1 METAPGG
8 VSAKLNAPYTRLIAD
23 DDGESLQRFV
33 ADLHACCQRAAGD
46 GIRATLAALRS
57 YIPLTVH
64 EVRSGTQI
72 LDWTVPPEWKLREA
86 HITNHSGKRVV
97 DALNS
102 NLHVVAYS
110 APVRA
115 RMPLADL
122 RRHLFS
128 DRERF
133 DWIPHGRSH
142 PSDAWG
148 FYLSNRE
155 LEALP
160 EGEYDVCI
168 DSCLEPGQLTYGEC
182 LVRGRSFEEVLISC
196 HLGNPCIP
204 NDNLSSVAVATAL
217 AQRLHSKRTR
227 YSYRLLFI
235 PSTIGSIAWIALN
248 QSRLFRI
255 KHGLVLTQLG
265 GFGQPSYKVSRH
277 GDAEIDRIFAFVL
290 GETGKAF
297 QIESF
302 SPFGQD
308 ERQYCSPGLDLPV
321 GRFMRARA
329 ALTPQDHASN
339 GDLTA
344 AHAEP
349 LHDSF
354 VKLRSVIDILEH
366 NRCYLNQKP
375 YCEPQ
380 LSKYGLAR
388 FRSGLSAAAHR
399 RALLWV
405 LNYSDGE
412 NTLLD
417 IAARAGL
424 RWSDIKHA
432 ASALRA
438 CDLLKLAGRQTSRRP
453 QRNPRRLVSSGL

>member
-8 VSAKLNAPYTRLIAD
+8 DSATLNATYISLSAD

-33 ADLHACCQRAAGD
+33 AELYARCQRAAGD
-46 GIRATLAALRS
+46 GIRATLAALRT

-72 LDWTVPPEWKLREA
+72 FDWTVPPEWKLREA
-86 HITNHSGKRVV
+86 HITHHSGRRVV

-115 RMPLADL
+115 RMPLAEL

-133 DWIPHGRSH
+133 DWIPHGSH

-196 HLGNPCIP
+196 HLGNPGIP

-217 AQRLHSKRTR
+217 AQRLHAKRTR

-290 GETGKAF
+290 GETGEAF

-302 SPFGQD
+302 SPCGQD
-308 ERQYCSPGLDLPV
+308 ERQYGSPGLDLPV

-339 GDLTA
+339 GDLTT

-349 LHDSF
+349 LHDSYL
-354 VKLRSVIDILEH
+354 KLRSVIDILEH
-366 NRCYLNQKP
+366 NRRYLNQKP

-453 QRNPRRLVSSGL
+453 QRNPRRLVSSAH

>member
-1 METAPGG
+1 
-8 VSAKLNAPYTRLIAD
+8 LNATYTDLSAD

-33 ADLHACCQRAAGD
+33 AELYAHCQHAAGD
-46 GIRATLAALRS
+46 GIRATLAALRT

-72 LDWTVPPEWKLREA
+72 FDWTVPLEWKLREA
-86 HITNHSGKRVV
+86 HITHRSGKRVV
-97 DALNS
+97 GVLNS

-115 RMPLADL
+115 RMRLAEL
-122 RRHLFS
+122 KRHIFS
-128 DRERF
+128 ERERF
-133 DWIPHGRSH
+133 DWIPHGGSH

-148 FYLSNRE
+148 FYLSKE

-196 HLGNPCIP
+196 HLGNPCFP
-204 NDNLSSVAVATAL
+204 NDNFSSIAVATAL
-217 AQRLHSKRTR
+217 AQRLRTKRTR
-227 YSYRLLFI
+227 YSYRFLFI
-235 PSTIGSIAWIALN
+235 PSTVGSIAWIALN

-265 GFGQPSYKVSRH
+265 GLGQPSYKVSRH

-290 GETGKAF
+290 GETGEAF
-297 QIESF
+297 QIEAF

-321 GRFMRARA
+321 GRFTRAPA
-329 ALTPQDHASN
+329 MLTPEGHAST
-339 GDLTA
+339 GDLTTVHA
-344 AHAEP
+344 AP
-349 LHDSF
+349 LHDSL
-354 VKLRSVIDILEH
+354 VKLQSVIDILEH

-380 LSKYGLAR
+380 LSKYGLAL

-412 NTLLD
+412 NSLLD

-424 RWSDIKHA
+424 HWSDIKHA

-438 CDLLKLAGRQTSRRP
+438 CDLLKLAGRQTSRHP
-453 QRNPRRLVSSGL
+453 QRNPRRLVSSRP

>member
-1 METAPGG
+1 M
-8 VSAKLNAPYTRLIAD
+8 NATYTDLSAD
-23 DDGESLQRFV
+23 DGGEALQRFV
-33 ADLHACCQRAAGD
+33 ADLYARCQRAAGD
-46 GIRATLAALRS
+46 GVRATLAALRT

-64 EVRSGTQI
+64 ELRSGTQVF
-72 LDWTVPPEWKLREA
+72 DWTVPPEWKLHEA
-86 HITNHSGKRVV
+86 HITHHHSGKRVV
-97 DALNS
+97 ADLDF

-115 RMPLADL
+115 RMPLAEL
-122 RRHLFS
+122 QRHIFS
-128 DRERF
+128 ERERF
-133 DWIPHGRSH
+133 DWIPHGRPH

-148 FYLSNRE
+148 FYLSKKE
-155 LEALP
+155 QEALP
-160 EGEYDVCI
+160 DGEYDVCI
-168 DSCLEPGQLTYGEC
+168 DSGLESGQLTYGEC

-196 HLGNPCIP
+196 HLGNPCFP
-204 NDNLSSVAVATAL
+204 NDNLSSIAVATAL
-217 AQRLHSKRTR
+217 VQRLRSKRTR

-265 GFGQPSYKVSRH
+265 GLGQPSYKVSRH
-277 GDAEIDRIFAFVL
+277 GDAEIDRILAFVL
-290 GETGKAF
+290 GETGEAF
-297 QIESF
+297 QIEAF
-302 SPFGQD
+302 SPFGED
-308 ERQYCSPGLDLPV
+308 ERQYGSPGLDLPV
-321 GRFMRARA
+321 GRLMRTRA

-344 AHAEP
+344 AHAKP
-349 LHDSF
+349 LHDSL

-380 LSKYGLAR
+380 LSKYGLTR
-388 FRSGLSAAAHR
+388 SRSGLSAAAHHH
-399 RALLWV
+399 AMLWV

-424 RWSDIKHA
+424 HWSDIKHA

-438 CDLLKLAGRQTSRRP
+438 CDLLKLADRQPSRRP
-453 QRNPRRLVSSGL
+453 YRNARRFVSKGP

>member
-1 METAPGG
+1 M
-8 VSAKLNAPYTRLIAD
+8 NATYTDLSAD

-33 ADLHACCQRAAGD
+33 AELYAHCQHAAGD
-46 GIRATLAALRS
+46 GIRATLAALRT

-72 LDWTVPPEWKLREA
+72 FDWTVPLEWKLREA
-86 HITNHSGKRVV
+86 HITHRSGKRVV
-97 DALNS
+97 GVLNS

-115 RMPLADL
+115 RMRLAEL
-122 RRHLFS
+122 KRHIFS
-128 DRERF
+128 ERERF
-133 DWIPHGRSH
+133 DWIPHGGSH

-148 FYLSNRE
+148 FYLSKE

-196 HLGNPCIP
+196 HLGNPCFP
-204 NDNLSSVAVATAL
+204 NDNFSSIAVATAL
-217 AQRLHSKRTR
+217 AQRLRSKRTR
-227 YSYRLLFI
+227 YSYRFLFI
-235 PSTIGSIAWIALN
+235 PSTVGSIAWIALN

-265 GFGQPSYKVSRH
+265 GLGQPSYKVSRH

-290 GETGKAF
+290 GETGEAF
-297 QIESF
+297 QIEAF

-321 GRFMRARA
+321 GRFTRAPA
-329 ALTPQDHASN
+329 MLTPEGHAST
-339 GDLTA
+339 GDLTTVHA
-344 AHAEP
+344 AP
-349 LHDSF
+349 LHDSL
-354 VKLRSVIDILEH
+354 VKLQSVIDILEH

-412 NTLLD
+412 NSLLD

-424 RWSDIKHA
+424 HWSDIKHA

-438 CDLLKLAGRQTSRRP
+438 CDLLKLAGRQTSRHP
-453 QRNPRRLVSSGL
+453 QRNARRLVSSRP

>member
-1 METAPGG
+1 
-8 VSAKLNAPYTRLIAD
+8 LNATYTDLSAD

-33 ADLHACCQRAAGD
+33 AELYAHCQHAAGD
-46 GIRATLAALRS
+46 GIRATLAALRT

-72 LDWTVPPEWKLREA
+72 FDWTVPLEWKLREA
-86 HITNHSGKRVV
+86 HITHRSGKRVV
-97 DALNS
+97 GVLNS

-115 RMPLADL
+115 RMRLAEL
-122 RRHLFS
+122 KRHIFS
-128 DRERF
+128 ERERF
-133 DWIPHGRSH
+133 DWIPHGGSH

-148 FYLSNRE
+148 FYLSKE

-196 HLGNPCIP
+196 HLGNPCFP
-204 NDNLSSVAVATAL
+204 NDNFSSIAVATAL
-217 AQRLHSKRTR
+217 AQRLRSKRTR
-227 YSYRLLFI
+227 YSYRFLFI
-235 PSTIGSIAWIALN
+235 PSTVGSIAWIALN

-265 GFGQPSYKVSRH
+265 GLGQPSYKVSRH

-290 GETGKAF
+290 GETGEAF
-297 QIESF
+297 QIEAF

-321 GRFMRARA
+321 GRFTRAPA
-329 ALTPQDHASN
+329 MLTPEGHAST
-339 GDLTA
+339 GDLTTVHA
-344 AHAEP
+344 AP
-349 LHDSF
+349 LHDSL
-354 VKLRSVIDILEH
+354 VKLQSVIDILEH

-412 NTLLD
+412 NSLLD

-424 RWSDIKHA
+424 HWSDIKHA

-438 CDLLKLAGRQTSRRP
+438 CDLLKLAGRQTSRHP
-453 QRNPRRLVSSGL
+453 QRNARRLVSSRP

>member
-1 METAPGG
+1 
-8 VSAKLNAPYTRLIAD
+8 LNATYTDLSAD

-33 ADLHACCQRAAGD
+33 AELYAHCQHAAGD
-46 GIRATLAALRS
+46 GIRATLAALRT

-72 LDWTVPPEWKLREA
+72 FDWTVPLEWKLREA
-86 HITNHSGKRVV
+86 HITHRSGKRVV
-97 DALNS
+97 GVLNS
-102 NLHVVAYS
+102 SLHVVAYS

-115 RMPLADL
+115 RMRLAEL
-122 RRHLFS
+122 KRHIFS
-128 DRERF
+128 ERERF
-133 DWIPHGRSH
+133 DWIPHGGSH

-148 FYLSNRE
+148 FYLSKE

-196 HLGNPCIP
+196 HLGNPCFP
-204 NDNLSSVAVATAL
+204 NDNLSSIAVATAL
-217 AQRLHSKRTR
+217 AQRLRAKRTR
-227 YSYRLLFI
+227 YSYRFLFI
-235 PSTIGSIAWIALN
+235 PSTVGSIAWIALN
-248 QSRLFRI
+248 QARLFRI

-265 GFGQPSYKVSRH
+265 GLGQPSYKVSRH

-290 GETGKAF
+290 GETGEAF
-297 QIESF
+297 QIEAF

-321 GRFMRARA
+321 GRFTRAPA
-329 ALTPQDHASN
+329 MLTPEGHAST
-339 GDLTA
+339 GDLTTVHA
-344 AHAEP
+344 AP
-349 LHDSF
+349 LHDSL
-354 VKLRSVIDILEH
+354 VKLQSVIDILEH

-412 NTLLD
+412 NSLLD

-424 RWSDIKHA
+424 HWSDIKHA

-438 CDLLKLAGRQTSRRP
+438 CDLLKLADRQTSRRP
-453 QRNPRRLVSSGL
+453 QRSPRRLVLSRP

>member
-1 METAPGG
+1 M
-8 VSAKLNAPYTRLIAD
+8 NATYTDLSAD

-33 ADLHACCQRAAGD
+33 AELYAHCQHAAGD
-46 GIRATLAALRS
+46 GIRATLAALRT

-72 LDWTVPPEWKLREA
+72 FDWTVPLEWKLREA
-86 HITNHSGKRVV
+86 HITHRSGKRVV
-97 DALNS
+97 GVLNS

-115 RMPLADL
+115 RMRLAEL
-122 RRHLFS
+122 KRHIFS
-128 DRERF
+128 ERERF
-133 DWIPHGRSH
+133 DWIPHGGSH

-148 FYLSNRE
+148 FYLSKE

-196 HLGNPCIP
+196 HLGNPCFP
-204 NDNLSSVAVATAL
+204 NDNFSSIAVATAL
-217 AQRLHSKRTR
+217 AQRLRTKRTR
-227 YSYRLLFI
+227 YSYRFLFI
-235 PSTIGSIAWIALN
+235 PSTVGSIAWIALN

-265 GFGQPSYKVSRH
+265 GLGQPSYKVSRH

-290 GETGKAF
+290 GETGEAF
-297 QIESF
+297 QIEAF

-321 GRFMRARA
+321 GRFTRAPA
-329 ALTPQDHASN
+329 MLTPEGHAST
-339 GDLTA
+339 GDLTTVHA
-344 AHAEP
+344 AP
-349 LHDSF
+349 LHDSL
-354 VKLRSVIDILEH
+354 VKLQSVIDILEH

-412 NTLLD
+412 NSLLD

-424 RWSDIKHA
+424 HWSDIKHA

-438 CDLLKLAGRQTSRRP
+438 CDLLKLAGRQTSRHP
-453 QRNPRRLVSSGL
+453 QRNPRRLVSSRP

>member
-1 METAPGG
+1 MQTGPGG
-8 VSAKLNAPYTRLIAD
+8 DSATLNAEYIELSAD

-33 ADLHACCQRAAGD
+33 ADLYDGCQRAGGD

-72 LDWTVPPEWKLREA
+72 FDWTVPLEWKLREA
-86 HITNHSGKRVV
+86 HITDPSGKRVV
-97 DALNS
+97 GALNS
-102 NLHVVAYS
+102 NLPVVAYS

-115 RMPLADL
+115 RMPLAEL
-122 RRHLFS
+122 KGHIFS
-128 DRERF
+128 EREHF
-133 DWIPHGRSH
+133 DWIPNGRSH

-148 FYLSNRE
+148 FYLSNQE

-196 HLGNPCIP
+196 HLGNPCFP
-204 NDNLSSVAVATAL
+204 NDNLSSIVVATAL
-217 AQRLHSKRTR
+217 AQRLRSKRTR
-227 YSYRLLFI
+227 YSYRFLFI
-235 PSTIGSIAWIALN
+235 PSTVGSIAWIALN

-265 GFGQPSYKVSRH
+265 GLGQPSYKVSRH

-290 GETGKAF
+290 GETGEAF
-297 QIESF
+297 QIEAF

-321 GRFMRARA
+321 GRFMRTRA
-329 ALTPQDHASN
+329 ALTAEDHASN

-344 AHAEP
+344 AHAKP
-349 LHDSF
+349 LHDSLA
-354 VKLRSVIDILEH
+354 KLRSVIDILEH

-399 RALLWV
+399 HALLWV

-412 NTLLD
+412 NSLLD

-424 RWSDIKHA
+424 HWSDIKHA

-438 CDLLKLAGRQTSRRP
+438 CELLKLADRQPSRRP
-453 QRNPRRLVSSGL
+453 QRHPRRLASSRR